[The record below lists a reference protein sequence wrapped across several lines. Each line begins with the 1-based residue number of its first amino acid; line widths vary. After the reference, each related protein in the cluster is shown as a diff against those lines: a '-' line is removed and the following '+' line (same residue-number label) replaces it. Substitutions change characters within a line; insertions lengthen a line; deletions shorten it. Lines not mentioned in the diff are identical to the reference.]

1 MTLYR
6 SVKYNGIDLN
16 YYIIDKAGDY
26 NEYGI
31 YVSYGK
37 EDWEV
42 EALSDDLEF
51 VTNLIDELADTF
63 TLPNFVQEVCEE
75 ALLEQVFI
83 ENGRNNEPEGT

>member
-6 SVKYNGIDLN
+6 SEKYNGIDLK
-16 YYIIDKAGDY
+16 YYITDKSGDY
-26 NEYGI
+26 DEYGI

-42 EALSDDLEF
+42 EALSDNLDF
-51 VTNLIDELADTF
+51 VTDLINELADTL
-63 TLPNFVQEVCEE
+63 TLPDFVQEICEE

-83 ENGRNNEPEGT
+83 ENGRNNESEGT